1 MKKLALIL
9 ALFLIPCSA
18 FGLEMLTDNALD
30 NVTGQA
36 GVSIAAD
43 DIQIF
48 LNVERFA
55 WIDSDGFGTK
65 VAYGGTTE
73 SSVGGAI
80 FIDNFQLDMLN
91 INMIGSKGTLG
102 AMGTSDL
109 AGLGGIQTANAN
121 ALGGSSNGVINLFYD
136 YGNTNTMGA
145 MLSGS
150 YAMGGTNTLGMDNYI
165 NINQNA
171 TSLTP
176 FLAKSI
182 TIDATS
188 ELPLH
193 SSGFQQNKNQPP
205 GGGAPPIINDTIGG
219 VLIGFPTMEIYINS
233 MVITPRFTSQI
244 SNNNATVVATCFNEG
259 QSYGTFEMQ
268 GITFSALSGWMEIAP
283 TGRPGDGL

>member
-55 WIDSDGFGTK
+55 WIDSDGFGSK
-65 VAYGGTTE
+65 MAYGGTAE
-73 SSVGGAI
+73 STIGGAI

-91 INMIGSKGTLG
+91 INMIGGRGTL
-102 AMGTSDL
+102 AAYLTSDL
-109 AGLGGIQTANAN
+109 FTDGTGGIQSLSAN
-121 ALGGSSNGVINLFYD
+121 ALGGSSAGVIELFYD

-145 MLSGS
+145 MLTGS
-150 YAMGGTNTLGMDNYI
+150 YTGLAVGQTNTLGMDNYI
-165 NINQNA
+165 NPNQQ
-171 TSLTP
+171 TSLTG

-182 TIDATS
+182 TIDAS
-188 ELPLH
+188 AELPLH
-193 SSGFQQNKNQPP
+193 TPGFKQNAVTFFTDSK
-205 GGGAPPIINDTIGG
+205 TVGG
-219 VLIGFPTMEIYINS
+219 VIIGFPTMEIYIGS
-233 MVITPRFTSQI
+233 MIVTPRFTSQI
-244 SNNNATVVATCFNEG
+244 SSNGATVITNCYNEG

-268 GITFSALSGWMEIAP
+268 GITFSVLSGWMEIAP
-283 TGRPGDGL
+283 TGRPGDGF

>member
-65 VAYGGTTE
+65 GAYGGTTE

-91 INMIGSKGTLG
+91 INMIGSRGTLG
-102 AMGTSDL
+102 ATITSDDAT
-109 AGLGGIQTANAN
+109 AGTGGHQTMNDNAM
-121 ALGGSSNGVINLFYD
+121 GGSSAGVIELFYD
-136 YGNTNTMGA
+136 YGNTNTLGA
-145 MLSGS
+145 LLTGS
-150 YAMGGTNTLGMDNYI
+150 YAFNGTNTLGMDNYI
-165 NINQNA
+165 NPNLEA
-171 TSLTP
+171 SVTGY
-176 FLAKSI
+176 LAKSI
-182 TIDATS
+182 TIDAS
-188 ELPLH
+188 AELPLH
-193 SSGFQQNKNQPP
+193 TPGFRQNSLSAFSASQ
-205 GGGAPPIINDTIGG
+205 TIGG
-219 VLIGFPTMEIYINS
+219 VIIGFPTMEIYINS
-233 MVITPRFTSQI
+233 MIITPRFTSQI
-244 SNNNATVVATCFNEG
+244 TGNNAAVLAACFNEG

-268 GITFSALSGWMEIAP
+268 GITFSVLSGWMEIAP